1 MLRMTRQADYAIV
14 LLTCVAA
21 RQEGLAARDLAAKV
35 HLPLPMVSKILKTLA
50 REGLLTS
57 QRGAHGGYRLARS
70 AQEISVAEIV
80 TAIEGPIGITECT
93 TESITSCDIAAMCSV
108 KSNWQKINQVVR
120 HALDQVTLEH
130 MSGPIHFENA
140 DFETA
145 GITSTPVGT
154 NTPISS
160 STPGSPTSSAKS
172 IPS

>member
-21 RQEGLAARDLAAKV
+21 RPEGLAARDLAAKV

-50 REGLLTS
+50 REGLLVS

-93 TESITSCDIAAMCSV
+93 TESLTSCDIAAMCSV

-120 HALDQVTLEH
+120 HALDQVTLQN
-130 MSGPIHFENA
+130 MSGPIHLDTA
-140 DFETA
+140 DFETT
-145 GITSTPVGT
+145 GIASDSGAT
-154 NTPISS
+154 NTPVS
-160 STPGSPTSSAKS
+160 STPSSPTSSAKS